1 MSDVPLYHEELMGFR
16 AWRVPARSTELYAT
30 SRKRP
35 WHPGTTRA
43 ICAKGRK
50 HNPPDPDCSCGI
62 HAFHELSDACL
73 MGPRTLVGAVAA
85 WGDIEVYEQ
94 GIRAEYARIVALAR
108 PPRTR
113 VSQQAATALADRYG
127 VPLISMKELATL
139 RTARN
144 RVPLPRHLPTVA
156 AMLVV
161 DRSRLIRRHDTLGDY
176 RKAIAALVSASR
188 NFALGIVTVGN
199 RAILSRRLSTKAR
212 RPADQRLVSWL
223 QLEGEH
229 TPLDEAL
236 CLARQELHDNGGDL
250 RRAIVVVS
258 ASPPQRPDSVIRE
271 ASLAASESIEVMAV
285 GTAEADGE
293 LLRRI
298 ASNEPVI
305 APVADIGS
313 ALPEMVERLGRWPP
327 VSYSARGLEV

>member
-1 MSDVPLYHEELMGFR
+1 MAFR
-16 AWRVPARSTELYAT
+16 AWRVPVRSTELYAT

-35 WHPGTTRA
+35 WSPGIVRA
-43 ICAKGRK
+43 VCAKGRK
-50 HNPPDPDCSCGI
+50 HQPPDPDCSCGI

-113 VSQQAATALADRYG
+113 VSQQAATALADHYG
-127 VPLISMKELATL
+127 VPLTGMKELAAL

-144 RVPLPRHLPTVA
+144 RVALPRHIPTVA

-161 DRSRLIRRHDTLGDY
+161 DRSRLIRRHGTLGDY

-188 NFALGIVTVGN
+188 NPALGIVTVGH
-199 RAILSRRLSTKAR
+199 RAALGCGLGTEAQH
-212 RPADQRLVSWL
+212 PAVQRLVSWL

-250 RRAIVVVS
+250 RRAIMVVS
-258 ASPPQRPDSVIRE
+258 ASSPQRPDRVIRE
-271 ASLAASESIEVMAV
+271 ASLAASEGIEIMAV

-298 ASNEPVI
+298 TSDRLAMVS
-305 APVADIGS
+305 VADLDTV
-313 ALPEMVERLGRWPP
+313 LPEMVATVGATQR
-327 VSYSARGLEV
+327 